1 MRLLC
6 HCECKVEITFSQKV
20 VFFSLKTGLKTFHTK
35 NDDFIQKGVFHMF
48 CSRMSIF
55 RVFNV
60 KNHSVES
67 GFFADFERFWM
78 SKNDKLDLQILGQ
91 IPTES

>member
-1 MRLLC
+1 M
-6 HCECKVEITFSQKV
+6 FQKV

-48 CSRMSIF
+48 CSRMSIL
-55 RVFNV
+55 RIFNV

-67 GFFADFERFWM
+67 GFFAAFERFWM
-78 SKNDKLDLQILGQ
+78 SKNDKLDLHILGQ
-91 IPTES
+91 ILTES

>member
-1 MRLLC
+1 M
-6 HCECKVEITFSQKV
+6 V
-20 VFFSLKTGLKTFHTK
+20 
-35 NDDFIQKGVFHMF
+35 
-48 CSRMSIF
+48 CSRMSIL

-78 SKNDKLDLQILGQ
+78 SKNDNLDLQILGQ
-91 IPTES
+91 KVEIKYFKILYSLAKGPKMWR